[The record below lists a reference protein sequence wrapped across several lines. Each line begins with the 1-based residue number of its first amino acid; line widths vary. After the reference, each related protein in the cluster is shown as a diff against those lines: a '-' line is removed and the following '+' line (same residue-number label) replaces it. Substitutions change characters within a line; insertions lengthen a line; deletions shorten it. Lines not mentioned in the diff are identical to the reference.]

1 MRAPPLLPVPGP
13 RSSSTARS
21 APGAVRA
28 GLLAFESTPMPPGRA
43 PFRCRSGSMR
53 ITRPTGFGLPA
64 PLLPGLL
71 PAQHA
76 PHGVRVPHF
85 RGSVRGGKWRS
96 GRIVPPR
103 TRPRRHQNRGI
114 MRKPSSA
121 SEVQARTILPER
133 QNRDSAGPPRSI
145 PLPGL
150 AVVVRVGLLG
160 RFGAGSC
167 PNLLQRRPGPGSAAE
182 ESAEYQRFSS
192 GAPARSGPLQQIW
205 TTCAAAGPRE
215 GCRGA
220 GGDHDGRPDGR
231 TGPAGTCPHA
241 RERHLTREH
250 VC

>member
-1 MRAPPLLPVPGP
+1 MRATPLVFGPIPMPHGQP
-13 RSSSTARS
+13 RS
-21 APGAVRA
+21 GADRVPCA
-28 GLLAFESTPMPPGRA
+28 SLVPLG
-43 PFRCRSGSMR
+43 SGS
-53 ITRPTGFGLPA
+53 
-64 PLLPGLL
+64 PLREP
-71 PAQHA
+71 
-76 PHGVRVPHF
+76 
-85 RGSVRGGKWRS
+85 VRGGTWRS

-133 QNRDSAGPPRSI
+133 QNRDPAGPPRSI
-145 PLPGL
+145 LL
-150 AVVVRVGLLG
+150 LKFIVVVRVGLVG

-192 GAPARSGPLQQIW
+192 GAPARSGPLQQIR

-215 GCRGA
+215 GRRGA

-231 TGPAGTCPHA
+231 TGPAGTCPRA
-241 RERHLTREH
+241 RARHLTREH
-250 VC
+250 VPLADVLAG